1 MPPMNGWLNGIHRSD
16 LHLAMGGHFCVLL
29 LSFCPIVYPS
39 AKQVKPKLKTASST
53 STVIILQALL
63 SEIHNNYSVSSL
75 RRDTG
80 PSVGEPTVHRYGDTS
95 HGIITHIPSDRN
107 NYCRLSWAKPEQS
120 QEKEDIME
128 NSLHLTISFALIN
141 EGK

>member
-1 MPPMNGWLNGIHRSD
+1 MCYYKTIKEMPSMNGWLNGIHRSD

-63 SEIHNNYSVSSL
+63 SEIHKAA
-75 RRDTG
+75 
-80 PSVGEPTVHRYGDTS
+80 PS
-95 HGIITHIPSDRN
+95 
-107 NYCRLSWAKPEQS
+107 
-120 QEKEDIME
+120 
-128 NSLHLTISFALIN
+128 
-141 EGK
+141 